1 MQLLSKALSSE
12 IFTDD
17 SSSLSE
23 KLGSADVTGSTH
35 TQTETSSG
43 ENTSAPRLHP
53 DTSSGSGTKTL
64 VNSVPNG
71 EQEPKAN
78 IHASPEEQSL
88 VYSLSKTRRYL
99 LESTSNTGDNDM
111 EASGNNSTRSTSN
124 TDDNNNLVDKH
135 SMQVSENNSET
146 SASNTSDNGNLVDKH
161 RIEVSGHNSVKSRSS
176 QERNNLDYSSGRSD
190 ASVIP
195 PTKADDLK
203 SSRDNTSEKKI
214 LELSNLRVLLK
225 TLHTRGKTLPTW
237 KRHEFLSDNTTSVG
251 NVTKKIEMHTDS
263 NISSEAELRGSPKPF
278 DDDKTTVNFNTS
290 YNDTKVS
297 SPAEGEVS
305 HSQEVM
311 NSFRKEDNTLQTNGN
326 ESAEK
331 KLYTSGNSTSSN
343 TNSSS
348 TLSNEAQGSGRYHP
362 GLPNSLNTSNP
373 ISYKVNFTKSN
384 TEKDVYSDLGVEND
398 VEGSKARSSRHP
410 STLNDKVNSSVA
422 TSSGKLNLTSQEN
435 TLSPKHTDLEVEVK
449 TVHEKTKSK
458 YPVVKNTRKQ
468 ERNESDDSR
477 SERLNLASWTK
488 SPEVT
493 EIGLQGGKNKTTI
506 PLAERAKEH
515 PRNLKTNSGIHTSVT
530 VRRGAPNRTSWDNS
544 SNTGNILDSQLG
556 VKNDEEE
563 KIRHPRFENTKQRP
577 NNLQAED
584 GVISDVI
591 SRNDA
596 QNLTSQPVTAGHN
609 SSQPVVTGHNRS
621 QPVKTGGKDKELGSE
636 LFDGKVSLVTP
647 RLSTSEAS
655 FPPLNS
661 MMPNTGEKDWKAH
674 VDQPVPQLY
683 DDYDRF
689 ENFEKPDKKN
699 VEKEPAR
706 DLPADAGTD
715 KMMFAAGFVSV
726 FILLVLVAL
735 GLLWY
740 KRLRRH
746 PDPTDGY

>member
-1 MQLLSKALSSE
+1 MYRVVSVLDFLPLPEARETELKCIVHHLTLAEKIIAIKKVYITDPPFEPVILGPNEIRQGENATTSFLGEDGRLWHNVTSKLTYSPSWQERDMKLRCTATFSIITISVSGM
-12 IFTDD
+12 INISVKDD

-43 ENTSAPRLHP
+43 ENTSAPRPHP

-78 IHASPEEQSL
+78 MNASPEEQSL
-88 VYSLSKTRRYL
+88 VYSMSKTRRYL

-124 TDDNNNLVDKH
+124 TDDNKNLVDKH
-135 SMQVSENNSET
+135 SMQVSENNSAR

-161 RIEVSGHNSVKSRSS
+161 RIEVSGHNSVSSRSS
-176 QERNNLDYSSGRSD
+176 QEGNHLDHSSGRSD
-190 ASVIP
+190 ASVVP
-195 PTKADDLK
+195 PTKADDLN

-251 NVTKKIEMHTDS
+251 NFVKKIEMDTDS

-278 DDDKTTVNFNTS
+278 DDDKTT
-290 YNDTKVS
+290 
-297 SPAEGEVS
+297 
-305 HSQEVM
+305 
-311 NSFRKEDNTLQTNGN
+311 
-326 ESAEK
+326 
-331 KLYTSGNSTSSN
+331 
-343 TNSSS
+343 
-348 TLSNEAQGSGRYHP
+348 
-362 GLPNSLNTSNP
+362 
-373 ISYKVNFTKSN
+373 
-384 TEKDVYSDLGVEND
+384 
-398 VEGSKARSSRHP
+398 
-410 STLNDKVNSSVA
+410 
-422 TSSGKLNLTSQEN
+422 
-435 TLSPKHTDLEVEVK
+435 
-449 TVHEKTKSK
+449 
-458 YPVVKNTRKQ
+458 
-468 ERNESDDSR
+468 
-477 SERLNLASWTK
+477 
-488 SPEVT
+488 
-493 EIGLQGGKNKTTI
+493 
-506 PLAERAKEH
+506 
-515 PRNLKTNSGIHTSVT
+515 
-530 VRRGAPNRTSWDNS
+530 
-544 SNTGNILDSQLG
+544 LG
-556 VKNDEEE
+556 VKKDEKE
-563 KIRHPRFENTKQRP
+563 KIRHPRFENTKHRP

-596 QNLTSQPVTAGHN
+596 QNLTSQPATAGHN
-609 SSQPVVTGHNRS
+609 SSQPVTGPNRS
-621 QPVKTGGKDKELGSE
+621 QPVKTGGKDKELGSGV
-636 LFDGKVSLVTP
+636 FDGKASLVTP
-647 RLSTSEAS
+647 RLSVSEAS

-661 MMPNTGEKDWKAH
+661 MIPNTGEKDWKAH

-699 VEKEPAR
+699 VEKEPAQ
-706 DLPADAGTD
+706 DLPANAGTD